1 MSRRV
6 ALAIAAMSASQV
18 AIYIARPM
26 TSYRL
31 LGVGAGAREIG
42 LVTAAFAVLPLFL
55 AIPLGRWADRRRLP
69 WVTIGCGI
77 QIVACALLG
86 TVESAVA
93 VGAASALLGLGHLG
107 VALGVQ
113 ELIARESDDAHH
125 DRHFGLLTAGVALGQ
140 LVGPLAGGVVVGSA
154 SGAALVGATGRALV
168 LAAAVAGVATVLA
181 FASERSARPGLAAQ
195 LDTARG
201 SVRGILGL
209 PGVPS
214 AMLASIAVLAAADV
228 FTAYMPLLGEER
240 GIAPSVV
247 GVLLAL
253 RAGSSVTARL
263 GISWLVRRVGR
274 SRLIAL
280 STLAAAGGFAAMT
293 ATNQVVGL
301 ALLTIVV
308 GAGLGYGQPLS
319 MTLVVQR
326 VPRHARAT
334 ALAVR
339 LTGNRLGQVAAP
351 AAAGVVAGNAGT
363 GAVFWLLS
371 GLLVASAVAVGRGD

>member
-1 MSRRV
+1 
-6 ALAIAAMSASQV
+6 
-18 AIYIARPM
+18 
-26 TSYRL
+26 
-31 LGVGAGAREIG
+31 
-42 LVTAAFAVLPLFL
+42 
-55 AIPLGRWADRRRLP
+55 
-69 WVTIGCGI
+69 
-77 QIVACALLG
+77 
-86 TVESAVA
+86 
-93 VGAASALLGLGHLG
+93 
-107 VALGVQ
+107 
-113 ELIARESDDAHH
+113 
-125 DRHFGLLTAGVALGQ
+125 
-140 LVGPLAGGVVVGSA
+140 
-154 SGAALVGATGRALV
+154 
-168 LAAAVAGVATVLA
+168 
-181 FASERSARPGLAAQ
+181 
-195 LDTARG
+195 
-201 SVRGILGL
+201 
-209 PGVPS
+209 
-214 AMLASIAVLAAADV
+214 MLASIAVLAAADV
-228 FTAYMPLLGEER
+228 FTAYMPVLGEER

-263 GISWLVRRVGR
+263 GISWLVRHVGR